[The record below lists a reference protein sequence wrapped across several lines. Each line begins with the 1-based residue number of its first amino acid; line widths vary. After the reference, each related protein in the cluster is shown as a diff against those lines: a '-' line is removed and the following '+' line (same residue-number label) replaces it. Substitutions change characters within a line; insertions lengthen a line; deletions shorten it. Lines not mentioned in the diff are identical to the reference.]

1 MRINRSI
8 LLATVIAAGS
18 VAWILSGQFANG
30 TRTDSEATAPEK
42 MSAPVAEIASVR
54 FLESIAEPY
63 RSAVIISGRTAPS
76 RQIELKAQIQGK
88 VIELNAKDG
97 DQVKQGDPIIRFDPE
112 DREARRQ
119 MTKARI
125 DQRAVEFN
133 AADKL
138 ADKGFQ
144 AQTRRAEAFADLQEA
159 KADLAEV
166 EEEIRRLKSA
176 APCDA
181 VLDDVHVELGDVVQ
195 SGDPVA
201 TLYDLD
207 PILVVAQVAEQERL
221 KLVVGQPG
229 RARLLDGTDLTGTIR
244 YITAAADPETR
255 TFRVELEVPNP
266 ELKLELG
273 ITAGVVLP
281 LPEVTAHKIT
291 AGVFTL
297 NDDGQ
302 LGVMT
307 VDASDTVRFN
317 KVTVLDSDA
326 DWAYVTGLPHRVRLI
341 SVGQEFVTDG
351 ETVRAVPESVVGT
364 NAAKAN

>member
-8 LLATVIAAGS
+8 LLATVIAIGS
-18 VAWILSGQFANG
+18 VAWILSGQFASG
-30 TRTDSEATAPEK
+30 SRTDGEVTEPGK
-42 MSAPVAEIASVR
+42 TTAPVAEMASVR
-54 FLESIAEPY
+54 FVESVAEPY
-63 RSAVIISGRTAPS
+63 RSAVIISGRTAPV

-88 VIELNAKDG
+88 VVELSAKDG
-97 DQVKQGDPIIRFDPE
+97 DQVKKGDPIVRFDPE

-119 MTKARI
+119 MMKARI

-159 KADLAEV
+159 KADLAMV
-166 EEEIRRLKSA
+166 EEEIRRLKIA
-176 APCDA
+176 VPFDA

-207 PILVVAQVAEQERL
+207 PILVVAQVAEQERV

-229 RARLLDGTDLTGTIR
+229 RATLLDGTELTGTIR
-244 YITAAADPETR
+244 YITAAADPDTR

-266 ELKLELG
+266 ALTLELG

-302 LGVMT
+302 FGVMT

-317 KVTVLDSDA
+317 KVAVLDSDA
-326 DWAYVTGLPHRVRLI
+326 DWAYVTGLPDRVRLI

-351 ETVRAVPESVVGT
+351 ETVHAVPESAVGT
-364 NAAKAN
+364 DAAKAN